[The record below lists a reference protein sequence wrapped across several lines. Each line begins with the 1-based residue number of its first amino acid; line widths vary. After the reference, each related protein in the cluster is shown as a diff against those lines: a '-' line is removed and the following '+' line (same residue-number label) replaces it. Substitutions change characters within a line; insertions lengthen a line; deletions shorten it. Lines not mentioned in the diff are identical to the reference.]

1 MPRLLLLLAI
11 IAVVYIL
18 FNRARNQPPHKR
30 RAEYIK
36 LGLVVAVIA
45 VVGLTVTGRMHWIG
59 AALTGLLV
67 LARQLLP
74 TLVRLFPMLTSL
86 KAHAGLNSGKGGT
99 QQSTVETEVL
109 RMHLDHSNGNLSG
122 EVIKGPYRDW
132 YLGEM
137 DRQQL
142 DELMAFCQQQ
152 DADSAQ
158 LLQGYMEQRFP
169 GGAGDSAGD
178 SGGERAGG
186 GAGANSSR
194 GSRENGGDGMSR
206 REALSIL
213 GLEEGA
219 SDEDIVTAHRTLMQ
233 KLHPDRGGS
242 GYLAAKINEAKDFLL
257 G

>member
-1 MPRLLLLLAI
+1 MSRLLLLLAI
-11 IAVVYIL
+11 AAVVYIL
-18 FNRARNQPPHKR
+18 YQRARNQPPHKR

-36 LGLVVAVIA
+36 LGLAVAV
-45 VVGLTVTGRMHWIG
+45 VVVIGLTLTGRMHWVG

-67 LARQLLP
+67 AMRQLLP
-74 TLVRLFPMLTSL
+74 TLVRLFPMLSSL
-86 KAHAGLNSGKGGT
+86 KSRAGQGGP

-109 RMHLDHSNGNLSG
+109 RMRLDHGNGNLSG
-122 EVIKGPYRDW
+122 DVLKGPYQDW
-132 YLGEM
+132 YLDEM
-137 DRQQL
+137 DRDQL
-142 DELMAFCQQQ
+142 DELMAYCQQQ

-169 GGAGDSAGD
+169 GGAGDTGT
-178 SGGERAGG
+178 GQQQG
-186 GAGANSSR
+186 
-194 GSRENGGDGMSR
+194 NGGSDGGMNR

-213 GLEEGA
+213 GLDESA
-219 SDEDIVTAHRTLMQ
+219 SDDDIVAAHRTLMQ